1 MNIKQKSALLMNFLF
16 YAIFGVAAYF
26 VLKYAFAYMVPFL
39 ISFVFV
45 YLSQTPAIALQR
57 KTGIPK
63 NVLTIIFLIIIILS
77 ISGILIFMCI
87 KIFGLFGDWFSNGVK
102 LEDVFLEFC
111 ELVDNTAKK
120 VPNSFKRHVSFDSTT
135 VVTAVSNYFSKFALS
150 LFEDLIR
157 ILPGLIFSTVI
168 SLVFACF
175 LAFDYDNIITF
186 IKRQLNDESIELLS
200 KFKSIANYS
209 LFNFFKG
216 YLILTF
222 ITFAEICLGLTL
234 IGIENA
240 IALSFIIAIVDLL
253 PVFGTGIILV
263 PWSLY
268 LFLVG
273 DIKMGIAIFLL
284 YVFCAIIRNFIE
296 PKIIG
301 RKVGLSPLI
310 SLLTMFIGV
319 KFFGIT
325 GLIAFPVITSIILI
339 LQKNGYIKLWK

>member
-1 MNIKQKSALLMNFLF
+1 MLYQRFISCIIVPSTQFRLRGTEMNIKQKSTLLINFLF
-16 YAIFGVAAYF
+16 YAIFGVASYLI
-26 VLKYAFAYMVPFL
+26 LKYAFAYMIPFL
-39 ISFVFV
+39 VSFMFV
-45 YLSQTPAIALQR
+45 YVSQTPAIALQR

-63 NVLTIIFLIIIILS
+63 NILTIMFLMIIVLS
-77 ISGILIFMCI
+77 ICGILFFMCI
-87 KIFGLFGDWFSNGVK
+87 KIFRLFGDLFSNGVK

-120 VPNSFKRHVSFDSTT
+120 VPESVKRHIRFDSTT
-135 VVTAVSNYFSKFALS
+135 VVAAISGYFSKFALS

-157 ILPGLIFSTVI
+157 ILPGFIFSTVI

-186 IKRQLNDESIELLS
+186 IKRQLNDESIKLLS

-216 YLILTF
+216 YLILTL

-253 PVFGTGIILV
+253 PVFGTGIILI

-268 LFLVG
+268 LFLTG
-273 DIKMGIAIFLL
+273 DIKIGISIFLL
-284 YVFCAIIRNFIE
+284 YIFCA
-296 PKIIG
+296 
-301 RKVGLSPLI
+301 
-310 SLLTMFIGV
+310 
-319 KFFGIT
+319 
-325 GLIAFPVITSIILI
+325 
-339 LQKNGYIKLWK
+339 